1 MPPGWHMR
9 VTHSDRIERRP
20 KMVPEARAEVQI
32 SVNAY
37 TDETGN
43 TGLNLFDEGQPCFW
57 TGTLLTP
64 VDLDRLDPG
73 IHRACLERAGCAEL
87 HGNQLGLSGIEK
99 IAGKLELLLYRYR
112 MRFVFTRVDKKHLAG
127 TKFVDTLMDS
137 GINEAVSNLHYG
149 VRFHRL
155 YLAQAIV
162 ALLTIEDREE
172 FWEVYA
178 KADTRGFQRILMGL
192 QGRVETYI
200 NDPRTRQLLLDAIAW
215 ALANPEPLLEGTRSE
230 MDSPNVVA
238 LTLLIEIL
246 HQLNNQHGLVIGT
259 FIHDEQK
266 QFGKWLKT
274 AYDLSRNWG
283 SARATSP
290 LALITDL
297 KEMSTF
303 VGEFRT
309 VNSKHSFGLQILDV
323 VLWLVK
329 RFIDDPEAV
338 HGKCRDLAEYV
349 FKDGYISEFSHGA
362 MIREVVAGFAFLE
375 ALPLTAEKERR
386 GRELLA
392 EIEARRLER
401 MRASLAGK
409 ETAVLPPEVGVVPV
423 RDTSVD

>member
-1 MPPGWHMR
+1 MAQKPA
-9 VTHSDRIERRP
+9 T
-20 KMVPEARAEVQI
+20 EVQI
-32 SVNAY
+32 PLNAY

-43 TGLNLFDEGQPCFW
+43 TGLNLFDKEQPFFW

-64 VDLDRLDPG
+64 VDLDRLDPA
-73 IHRACLERAGCAEL
+73 IHRACLDRAGCTEL
-87 HGNQLGLSGIEK
+87 HANQLGFTGIEK
-99 IAGKLELLLYRYR
+99 IAGKLERLLYRYQ
-112 MRFVFTRVDKKHLAG
+112 MHFLFTRVDKKHLAG

-162 ALLTIEDREE
+162 GLLTVDDREE
-172 FWEVYA
+172 FWDVYA
-178 KADTRGFQRILMGL
+178 KADAKGFVRILLRL
-192 QGRVETYI
+192 QARVETYI
-200 NDPRTRQLLLDAIAW
+200 KDSRTRQLLRDAIDW
-215 ALANPEPLLEGTRSE
+215 ALVRPEPLLEGTRSE

-238 LTLLIEIL
+238 LTLLIEML
-246 HQLNNQHGLVIGT
+246 HRLNDRHRFIIGT
-259 FIHDEQK
+259 FFHDEQK

-274 AYDLSRNWG
+274 AFDLSKNWG
-283 SARATSP
+283 SARGTSP

-303 VGEFRT
+303 VGEFRA

-338 HGKCRDLAEYV
+338 HGKSRDLAEYIT
-349 FKDGYISEFSHGA
+349 KDAYISEFSHDA
-362 MIREVVAGFAFLE
+362 TIREVIAGFAFLE
-375 ALPLTAEKERR
+375 ALPLTPEKEQR

-392 EIEARRLER
+392 KIEDRRLER

-409 ETAVLPPEVGVVPV
+409 GTAVPPAEPGVVPFP
-423 RDTSVD
+423 DSTAS